1 MYFIFLVTIFATIS
15 KLSPALNFLLPKV
28 HSRLDFCF
36 YLNIGASMVRKNI
49 LLENTKDLMGNG
61 MTKKAHATSMAA
73 FRFG

>member
-1 MYFIFLVTIFATIS
+1 
-15 KLSPALNFLLPKV
+15 
-28 HSRLDFCF
+28 
-36 YLNIGASMVRKNI
+36 MVRKNI